1 MVNIMDALDCIHTR
15 RSIRKY
21 EDKGVPDDL
30 IKQILEAAMTAPSAG
45 NQQPWQFI
53 VIKDKKLLNKIT
65 EFHEYAQMC
74 EDSPLAILVCA
85 DIHSIRHEGMW
96 EQDCSAATQNILL
109 AAHALGLGAVWCG
122 VYPREPKM
130 RGFIEL
136 LDIPEKIIPFSL
148 IPMGYPAQKSG
159 RVERYKKERV
169 HSDGW

>member
-1 MVNIMDALDCIHTR
+1 MDTLECIETR

-21 EDKGVPDDL
+21 IDKDVSDEL
-30 IKQILEAAMTAPSAG
+30 ITKILEAAMTAPSAG

-53 VIKDKKLLNKIT
+53 IIKDRTLLDKIT

-74 EDSPLAILVCA
+74 KEANLAILVCA

-122 VYPREPKM
+122 VYPREAKM
-130 RGFIEL
+130 QGFVKL
-136 LDIPEKIIPFSL
+136 LNIPEKIIPFSL
-148 IPMGYPAQKSG
+148 IPIGHTTQKSSK
-159 RVERYKKERV
+159 VDRYKKEKI
-169 HSDGW
+169 HENKW

>member
-1 MVNIMDALDCIHTR
+1 MDALECINTR

-21 EDKGVPDDL
+21 LDKEVSDDL

-53 VIKDKKLLNKIT
+53 VIKDRKLLNKIP

-74 EDSPLAILVCA
+74 KEANLAILVCA
-85 DIHSIRHEGMW
+85 DTSSLRHEGMW

-130 RGFIEL
+130 NGFTQL
-136 LDIPEKIIPFSL
+136 LNIPDKIIPFSL
-148 IPMGYPAQKSG
+148 IPIGYPAQQSG
-159 RVERYKKERV
+159 KVERYKKEKIHFDR
-169 HSDGW
+169 W